1 MKRLPFAALMTTL
14 LVRATPATAHPV
26 PFSYLDVHVRSGAV
40 EISLVAH
47 VFDVAHD
54 LHIDPPERLL
64 DPVFLAEQRDAIVA
78 LLTPR
83 FRIEADGVALASGS
97 WSIEPA
103 ADRQSVRL
111 RTQYEVRGS
120 PGVVN
125 IDARM
130 FPYDAAHQTFVNIY
144 EGDDLTLQAILDQ
157 AKTRL
162 EYFPGSRQGALAL
175 ARRFVPS
182 GVRHIVLGPDH
193 LIFLFGLLLLG
204 GSTGQRVLI
213 ACGLVAG
220 DALALLLTVF
230 DVLHPPARIIEPA
243 VALSMVY
250 VGADNLMIR
259 GGRDMRVWIGL
270 AFGLIHGFWF
280 ANGLREMDLPARALS
295 WSLLSFDVGI
305 ELAQV
310 LVVVAVSSA
319 VAWLGSKHQTA
330 ARRLVYAGSVIV
342 ILFGAYWFVQRVFFP
357 GGFV

>member
-1 MKRLPFAALMTTL
+1 MKRLAFAGLVTTL
-14 LVRATPATAHPV
+14 LVRATPVTAHPV

-54 LHIDPPERLL
+54 LHVDPPERLL
-64 DPVFLAEQRDAIVA
+64 DPAFLAEQRDAIVA

-83 FRIEADGVALASGS
+83 FRIEADGVALAAGS
-97 WSIEPA
+97 WSIEAA
-103 ADRQSVRL
+103 ADRQAVRL
-111 RTQYEVRGS
+111 RALFQTQSS
-120 PGVVN
+120 PGVFSIV
-125 IDARM
+125 ARM
-130 FPYDAAHQTFVNIY
+130 FPYDAAHQTFVNVY
-144 EGDDLTLQAILDQ
+144 EGDALTLQAILDQ

-182 GVRHIVLGPDH
+182 GIRHIILGPDH

-204 GSTGQRVLI
+204 GSTIQRVLI
-213 ACGLVAG
+213 ASALVSG
-220 DALALLLTVF
+220 DGLALLLTVF
-230 DVLHPPARIIEPA
+230 NVLHPPARIIEPA
-243 VALSMVY
+243 IALSMVY
-250 VGADNLMIR
+250 VGADNLMVR
-259 GGRDMRVWIGL
+259 GGRDMRVWIAL
-270 AFGLIHGFWF
+270 AFGMIHGFWF
-280 ANGLREMDLPARALS
+280 ANGLREMELPARALS

-310 LVVVAVSSA
+310 LVVFAVSSA
-319 VAWLGSKHQTA
+319 VAWLGSKNPTA
-330 ARRLVYAGSVIV
+330 TRRLVYVGSAIV